1 MSNELV
7 EDYYKSMSDFFEGKV
22 RAVTEADRGVLPRLS
37 YSGLEVFKNC
47 PYQFN
52 LKYGEKKYTKETTLA
67 LELGSLCHLIL
78 ELKCNYIK
86 AGKHVDY
93 DYLHFILKYGSID
106 TNEKTK
112 EHILGVDELKRKYFE
127 EWYEPD
133 NVSGMT
139 YEEKMEVFEKVLKEE
154 MNHASVWHPIYA
166 ELPFEFVY
174 KDRVIFNG
182 FIDRVDINIFG
193 GFRVTDY
200 KTSKKQF
207 ESAKVVTSLQFGIYA
222 MAIYQEFGQI
232 PVSFLYR
239 FILIDEDQMAMTS
252 GWEKRLEKTLDNL
265 LDKIDKCKKSGIWL
279 PKPSPLCYFCS
290 YCRNNPKAHEFQNDC
305 EYYSLWKPDE
315 KTFAVNKKY
324 NALDNAGKKSTIDTG
339 IKTKLNGK
347 RKLIF

>member
-7 EDYYKSMSDFFEGKV
+7 EDYYKSMNDFFERKV

-86 AGKHVDY
+86 TGKPVDY

-133 NVSGMT
+133 NASGMT
-139 YEEKMEVFEKVLKEE
+139 YEEKMKVFEKVLKEE
-154 MNHASVWHPIYA
+154 MNHASIWHPIYA

-193 GFRVTDY
+193 GFRTVDY

-252 GWEKRLEKTLDNL
+252 GWERRLEKTLDNT
-265 LDKIDKCKKSGIWL
+265 LDKMDKNKKSGIWL
-279 PKPSPLCYFCS
+279 PKPSALCYWCNYS
-290 YCRNNPKAHEFQNDC
+290 TTNPKAHEFKGDC
-305 EYYSLWKPDE
+305 EYYSLWTPQE
-315 KTFAVNKKY
+315 KSWAVNKKY
-324 NALDNAGKKSTIDTG
+324 NALDNTIKKRDN
-339 IKTKLNGK
+339 KEVKK
-347 RKLIF
+347 RKLNF

>member
-1 MSNELV
+1 MGNELI
-7 EDYYKSMSDFFEGKV
+7 EDYCKSMSDFFEGKV
-22 RAVTEADRGVLPRLS
+22 RTVTEADRGVLPRLS

-78 ELKCNYIK
+78 ELKCNYLK
-86 AGKHVDY
+86 VGKPVDY

-133 NVSGMT
+133 NASGMT
-139 YEEKMEVFEKVLKEE
+139 YEEKMEIFERVINEE
-154 MNHASVWHPIYA
+154 MSDTSIWHPIYA

-182 FIDRVDINIFG
+182 FIDRVDINVFG
-193 GFRVTDY
+193 GFRTIDY
-200 KTSKKQF
+200 KTSKSCF
-207 ESAKVVTSLQFGIYA
+207 PANKVVTSLQFGIYA
-222 MAIYQEFGQI
+222 MAIYQLLGQI

-239 FILIDEDQMAMTS
+239 FILLDEDQMAMTS
-252 GWEKRLEKTLDNL
+252 GWEKRLEKTLDNA
-265 LDKIDKCKKSGIWL
+265 LDKMDKNKKSGIWL
-279 PKPSPLCYFCS
+279 PKPSPLCW
-290 YCRNNPKAHEFQNDC
+290 YCPYNCNNPKNTEFAQEC
-305 EYYSLWKPDE
+305 EYYSLWSPNNRVWS
-315 KTFAVNKKY
+315 VNKKY
-324 NALDNAGKKSTIDTG
+324 NALTQNNKKRR
-339 IKTKLNGK
+339 LV
-347 RKLIF
+347 F

>member
-1 MSNELV
+1 MSNDLV
-7 EDYYKSMSDFFEGKV
+7 EDYYKSMDEFFKGKV
-22 RAVTEADRGVLPRLS
+22 RGVTETDRKMLPRMS

-86 AGKHVDY
+86 VGKPVDY

-127 EWYEPD
+127 EWYTPD
-133 NVSGMT
+133 NASGMT
-139 YEEKMEVFEKVLKEE
+139 YAEMMEVFEKVINDE
-154 MNHASVWHPIYA
+154 MNDISIWHPIYA

-182 FIDRVDINIFG
+182 FIDRVDINVYG
-193 GFRVTDY
+193 SFRVCDY
-200 KTSKKQF
+200 KTSKSCF
-207 ESAKVVTSLQFGIYA
+207 LANKVVTSLQFGIYA
-222 MAIYQEFGQI
+222 MAIYQLLGQI

-239 FILIDEDQMAMTS
+239 FILIDEDQNAMTT
-252 GWEKRLEKTLDNL
+252 GWEKRLEKTLDNA
-265 LDKIDKCKKSGIWL
+265 LDKMDKNKKSGIWL
-279 PKPSPLCYFCS
+279 PKPSALCW
-290 YCRNNPKAHEFQNDC
+290 YCPYNCNNPKNKEFAKEC
-305 EYYSLWKPDE
+305 EYYSLWSPSNRVWS
-315 KTFAVNKKY
+315 VNKKY
-324 NALDNAGKKSTIDTG
+324 NALTQNN
-339 IKTKLNGK
+339 KT
-347 RKLIF
+347 RRLIF